1 MGCTEPIA
9 IAYAEA
15 KAREV
20 LGKIPEKV
28 IAKCSGNIVKNAM
41 CVTVPEKVDIKKFFY

>member
-1 MGCTEPIA
+1 MECTEPIA

-15 KAREV
+15 KVREV